1 MSLRF
6 SPHYPHSGAMS
17 KTPKDWTGADIAKA
31 VVELGLKKAQTAKTP
46 AARAKHQQQAEK
58 LAAATGVHL
67 TR

>member
-1 MSLRF
+1 
-6 SPHYPHSGAMS
+6 MS